1 MNTWKK
7 KRGYVFPVGVFVI
20 ALLMAFTTGC
30 NKESKGFV
38 LPEGDLDR
46 GKATFVALNCNSC
59 HSIADVAWMG
69 QDEDLR
75 LPLGGKTTRIKTYGE
90 LVTSVINPS
99 HKISK
104 SFEGELVDAEG
115 NSRMKLY
122 NDVVTVQ
129 ELVDIVSFLQSEY
142 EVIVPEE
149 QYYYPHYY

>member
-1 MNTWKK
+1 MNTLK
-7 KRGYVFPVGVFVI
+7 KRRGYFIPIGVFVI
-20 ALLMAFTTGC
+20 ALLMAFATGC

-38 LPEGDLDR
+38 LPDGDLES

-59 HSIADVAWMG
+59 HSIADIEWLG

-99 HKISK
+99 HKISRT
-104 SFEGELVDAEG
+104 FEGELVDSAG
-115 NSRMKLY
+115 KSKMKVY
-122 NDVVTVQ
+122 NDVITVQ

-142 EVIVPEE
+142 EIIVPEE